1 MKNHRLIMGY
11 ALSENFTLGELC
23 ATGQPFPNMPPR
35 DAQAALQALVSNVLQ
50 PLRDML
56 GMPVAVASGYRSP
69 EVNRAVGGA
78 LGSQHLRGQAADIV
92 VAGVTD
98 CLSPPHSRN
107 ADSGRHAA
115 PGSLGAAGYS
125 PLQAAFAIIA
135 RSLPF
140 DRLIWE
146 HDRWIHVSYAGH
158 ARNRRQVLAVAGQ
171 GYLGID
177 GCWEEYILKKG

>member
-1 MKNHRLIMGY
+1 MGY

-56 GMPVAVASGYRSP
+56 GMPVVVTSGYRSP
-69 EVNRAVGGA
+69 EVNKAVGGA
-78 LGSQHLRGQAADIV
+78 PGSQHLRGQAADIV
-92 VAGVTD
+92 VAGEEYF
-98 CLSPPHSRN
+98 PPR
-107 ADSGRHAA
+107 GRHAG
-115 PGSLGAAGYS
+115 PGAAGYS

-140 DRLIWE
+140 DQLIWE
-146 HDRWIHVSYAGH
+146 HGRWIHVSYNSH
-158 ARNRRQVLAVAGQ
+158 FLNRQQVFAATRQ
-171 GYLGID
+171 GYVGIA
-177 GCWEEYILKKG
+177 GRWEEYI